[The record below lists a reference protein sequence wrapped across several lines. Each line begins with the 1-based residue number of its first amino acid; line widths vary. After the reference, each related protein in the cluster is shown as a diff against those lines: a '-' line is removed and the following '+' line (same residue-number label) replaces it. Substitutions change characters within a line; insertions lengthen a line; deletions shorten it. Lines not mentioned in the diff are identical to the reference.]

1 LPDYEWLTRELCKRV
16 TDAVAV
22 FAIGLI
28 IGFALGYAFARL
40 FPFDVIKLQW
50 DDAIL

>member
-1 LPDYEWLTRELCKRV
+1 LTRELCKRV

-28 IGFALGYAFARL
+28 IGFALGYAVRAAI
-40 FPFDVIKLQW
+40 PFDVIKLQ
-50 DDAIL
+50 